1 MQWLHTIYHTEM
13 KTGTPDGWSAW
24 LRGSRLLCGLHH
36 HTWQFFPAQLCRCQN
51 LLRIFDPFS
60 TIVLRPESKLCLGDR
75 VKRILSTRGWS
86 SCAACFLGFFFLQLA
101 LYPVN
106 SALLVDSAH
115 PSFCV
120 PSSFYWLDLWQLFA
134 GCLNGFRQLL
144 ELVWTPEALTKS
156 TLYPG
161 PTGMGSSIITREA
174 DLEVPSGNRKHKL
187 DAHQKR
193 ITKKSFKCNSSHSF
207 SKGEPTQMPPLSQDT
222 TWDTNQLRRKHVG
235 QFVLLSLDNDTSSCM
250 LMHLRG

>member
-1 MQWLHTIYHTEM
+1 MAEV
-13 KTGTPDGWSAW
+13 PA
-24 LRGSRLLCGLHH
+24 LLV
-36 HTWQFFPAQLCRCQN
+36 FVF
-51 LLRIFDPFS
+51 
-60 TIVLRPESKLCLGDR
+60 
-75 VKRILSTRGWS
+75 
-86 SCAACFLGFFFLQLA
+86 FFFLQLA

-207 SKGEPTQMPPLSQDT
+207 SKGAPTQMPPLSQDT

-250 LMHLRG
+250 LMHLRGEQRLRSTANMELWAPRRSGVCNDPGRQSHQRHGSAS